1 MIDTLNREFIPLE
14 LNLTDS
20 LFPKSLPGLGRW
32 QFIYGLLPRAELG
45 FTACVALTPDGKE
58 MLADAGSAAIPEWK
72 TSAHYHAEKFLEFLD
87 KALEE
92 WQVRPG
98 VKVRGSK

>member
-1 MIDTLNREFIPLE
+1 LNREFIPLE
-14 LNLTDS
+14 LNLTDTS
-20 LFPKSLPGLGRW
+20 FPKSLPGLGHW
-32 QFIYGLLPRAELG
+32 KFIYGLLPRAEFG

-58 MLADAGSAAIPEWK
+58 MLADAGSSAIPEWK